1 MLQMQK
7 EAMKNLNIIELLDNN
22 SSFRK
27 LTAVQKRHLESL
39 AEGPLYYAPGQRLWR
54 SGQQVDKAFIVVAG
68 TVAFVAKRRSAH
80 VANVS
85 ATLENLPN
93 ATKASAGDG
102 FNQGNE
108 NAINLGNEMQIA
120 VAKAVKELKDPNFID
135 DESTGSNGSIRHDK
149 GGKRQ
154 ANVIFHSSQRAYSPS
169 SARQVKR
176 RSSGSSLDDV
186 LSDLNDFA
194 VRDDSGSEQGERIIE
209 DRKKVKERLASKVL
223 GRLNN
228 RRANT
233 AGLVFSR
240 GTFLG
245 DVSKMVARLLSY
257 DYDGDKL
264 ARDEDSSFAY
274 GFGDMSEPSV
284 DRTGRSAHET
294 IHEAE
299 SDRLVVHNSTL
310 AAGKD
315 GCSVIVFPKSS
326 LIPFLDEYPGL
337 LLSLLGTQVVV

>member
-1 MLQMQK
+1 
-7 EAMKNLNIIELLDNN
+7 MKNLNIIELLDNN
-22 SSFRK
+22 STFRK
-27 LTAVQKRHLESL
+27 LNAVQKRHLESL

-80 VANVS
+80 VANMN
-85 ATLENLPN
+85 APPENSPN
-93 ATKASAGDG
+93 ATKASGGDG
-102 FNQGNE
+102 CNHSNDS
-108 NAINLGNEMQIA
+108 AVNLGNEMQIA
-120 VAKAVKELKDPNFID
+120 VVKAVKELKDPNFVD
-135 DESTGSNGSIRHDK
+135 DESTGSNGSIRHEK
-149 GGKRQ
+149 GGKRH
-154 ANVIFHSSQRAYSPS
+154 ANAIFHSSQRAYSPAS
-169 SARQVKR
+169 TRQVKR
-176 RSSGSSLDDV
+176 RSSGSSLDDI
-186 LSDLNDFA
+186 LLDLNDFA
-194 VRDDSGSEQGERIIE
+194 VRDDSGSEHGEKIME
-209 DRKKVKERLASKVL
+209 DRRKAKDRLASKVL

-264 ARDEDSSFAY
+264 ARDDEDSSFAY
-274 GFGDMSEPSV
+274 GFGDMSEISV
-284 DRTGRSAHET
+284 DRTRRSAYET

-310 AAGKD
+310 AAGND